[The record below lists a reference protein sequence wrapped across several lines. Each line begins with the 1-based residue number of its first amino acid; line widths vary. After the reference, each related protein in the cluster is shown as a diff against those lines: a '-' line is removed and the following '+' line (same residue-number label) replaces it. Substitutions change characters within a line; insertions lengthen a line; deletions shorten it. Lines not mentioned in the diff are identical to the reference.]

1 MIKYVPEMTS
11 VVIEEIPDRVTLAV
25 EISNCQGNCVG
36 CHSPFLRT
44 DMGEELTEAAIDAMI
59 ADNFGVD
66 CFLFL
71 GEGKDIDSLLSLSA
85 HVRSKGLLSA
95 LYSGR
100 TRVEDAVYEAFDYV
114 KVGPYIEEFGPLDS
128 KTTNQR
134 LYRISRRPD
143 GTVDREDITSRFWR
157 KGIDPNVG

>member
-25 EISNCQGNCVG
+25 EISNCQGNCIG

-71 GEGKDIDSLLSLSA
+71 GEGNDQDALLALSG
-85 HVRSKGLLSA
+85 HVRSRGLLSA

-100 TRVEDAVYEAFDYV
+100 SQVEDSIFEAFDYV
-114 KVGPYIEEFGPLDS
+114 KVGPYIEKYGPLDS

-134 LYRISRRPD
+134 LYRTSMRPD
-143 GTVDREDITSRFWR
+143 GTVDKEDITARFWR
-157 KGIDPNVG
+157 KGIDPNVR